1 MMTVLITTQGN
12 KSKDELGMILP
23 HEHLFVDLRTYEAE
37 GFGEADVADV
47 VAKMAPEV
55 EKAKAVGVTA
65 LVECSPVG
73 VARRAEMDKAV
84 SDATDFP
91 VLVPTGIYREP
102 WIPPW
107 AHQASQSELT
117 AWMLKELNDE
127 IEDTGV
133 QAAWI
138 KLSAGDDGLTETEI
152 KILRAAAHAGK
163 ETNAII
169 GSHTIRGRVVR
180 DQLDILEEEGYTP
193 RRFIWIHT
201 QAESDFDLH
210 LEMAGRGCWVEYD
223 ALGNPNAPSDETI
236 IGYIQKL
243 IDAGHG
249 EQILLSHDRGWYDAG
264 NPDFEPMP
272 FTYISETFIPKMRE
286 AGFDEETIVQLTH
299 INPFNAYAR

>member
-1 MMTVLITTQGN
+1 MPHLITTQGK

-37 GFGEADVADV
+37 GFGEADVKDV

-107 AHQASQSELT
+107 AHEASQSKLT
-117 AWMLKELNDE
+117 DWMLEELNDE
-127 IEDTGV
+127 IEDSGV
-133 QAAWI
+133 QAGWI
-138 KLSAGDDGLTETEI
+138 KLSAGDDGLTEAET
-152 KILRAAAHAGK
+152 KILRAGAHAGK
-163 ETNAII
+163 ATNAII

-180 DQLDILEEEGYTP
+180 DQLDIIETEGYNAN
-193 RRFIWIHT
+193 RFIWIHT
-201 QAESDFDLH
+201 QAEPDFDLH
-210 LEMAGRGCWVEYD
+210 LEMAERGCWIEYD
-223 ALGNPNAPSDETI
+223 ALGNPDAPPDETI
-236 IGYIQKL
+236 IDYLKKL
-243 IDAGHG
+243 IDAGYE

-264 NPDFEPMP
+264 NPDYVPKP
-272 FTYISETFIPKMRE
+272 FTYISESFIPKLRD
-286 AGFDEETIVQLTH
+286 AGFDEAMIEQLTH
-299 INPFNAYAR
+299 INPFKAYAR